1 MRVDKTSYQAA
12 FLALSL
18 AAERF
23 SGQALLIEG
32 TEAFKHQA
40 TQIAAALN
48 LCLTFSDPALEAERQ
63 ELTLGPGGGP
73 PPSPAFFQ
81 FIFEQNTMAH
91 IQSPGYIVRAFSP
104 KDAGQALYHGLE
116 SLKDGSQIL
125 LLRKGDVMLAKPAT
139 PEESAK
145 VQTLP
150 KGSVLTLN
158 RTGKIEARSRA

>member
-1 MRVDKTSYQAA
+1 MIAKRILRPKAASNFARLGAYLLSEKTG
-12 FLALSL
+12 L
-18 AAERF
+18 
-23 SGQALLIEG
+23 EG
-32 TEAFKHQA
+32 DASS
-40 TQIAAALN
+40 
-48 LCLTFSDPALEAERQ
+48 LTFGYIALEAERQ

-125 LLRKGDVMLAKPAT
+125 LLRKEDVMLAKPAT

-145 VQTLP
+145 DQTLP